1 VSGQL
6 SLSVSANKPVSPA
19 QLRRSS
25 SRKLSGL
32 ILYGSATLGLAV
44 GLERV
49 LGFASGVLAA
59 RIAGPQTFGAYSM
72 VLATAGTIAAY
83 AGAGIGTTATRFS
96 GQYKPETAGYRKFML
111 ALLVIALSS
120 AAVAAL
126 LMLAGA
132 GPLARWVLRNE
143 GLVSF
148 LRIAAASSAAIV
160 LLECCRG
167 FLLGQQ
173 KFQALLIVAAVS
185 GLGLI
190 FVLPFAA
197 RISAGVMI
205 GGQAIV
211 SLVCIG
217 VVLTLSKRFGLRPHI
232 EKTSNAGPGIRPVFT
247 FGVVQFAAF
256 AGISIASWWIASL
269 VARSDVTLT
278 QMGLYAIANQFRGL
292 AVLAPG
298 LCAQVGYSLLTDES
312 GSEYGGARRVMLTNS
327 FLAGS
332 LVTLAAGSGIILAPW
347 LLAIVYGKSFSGAEA
362 AIVIL
367 LATGIVHMSGMAAS
381 QRLSIVG
388 LRAIGVINTIWA
400 VLTAALGVWLVPKA
414 GATGAALA
422 FLISHTLSQVLVIV
436 ALARLDELPNGF
448 LPLYG
453 VNTIGGLGL
462 AALGYWRAFET
473 NRGPMTIAIAALVI
487 FILGLISYVGR
498 RTGCL
503 PEWKPKGLSFASSQP
518 RDVSHLE
525 GSELGSQNL

>member
-6 SLSVSANKPVSPA
+6 SLSVSANKSVAAA
-19 QLRRSS
+19 QSRRNS

-49 LGFASGVLAA
+49 LGFTSGVLAA

-96 GQYKPETAGYRKFML
+96 GQYKPETAGYRKFIL
-111 ALLVIALSS
+111 ALVVIALTS
-120 AAVAAL
+120 AVAAAL
-126 LMLAGA
+126 LMFAGA
-132 GPLARWVLRNE
+132 GPLARWILRNE

-173 KFQALLIVAAVS
+173 KFQALLIIAAVS
-185 GLGLI
+185 GFGLV
-190 FVLPFAA
+190 FVLPFTA
-197 RISAGVMI
+197 RISAGAMI

-211 SLVCIG
+211 SLVCVVI
-217 VVLTLSKRFGLRPHI
+217 VLTLSPRFGLRPQA
-232 EKTSNAGPGIRPVFT
+232 EETSDAGPGIRPVFT
-247 FGVVQFAAF
+247 FGLVQFAAF
-256 AGISIASWWIASL
+256 AGVSIASWWIASL

-312 GSEYGGARRVMLTNS
+312 GSEYGGAQRVMLTNS
-327 FLAGS
+327 FLGGS
-332 LVTLAAGSGIILAPW
+332 LATLAAGSGIIMAPW

-367 LATGIVHMSGMAAS
+367 LATGIIHMSGMAAS

-388 LRAIGVINTIWA
+388 LRAIGIINTVWA
-400 VLTAALGVWLVPKA
+400 IMTVTLGIWLVPKA

-422 FLISHTLSQVLVIV
+422 FLISHTLAQVLVIV
-436 ALARLDELPNGF
+436 VLARLNELPDGF

-453 VNTIGGLGL
+453 VNTVGGLGL

-473 NRGPMTIAIAALVI
+473 NRGPMTIAIAALAI
-487 FILGLISYVGR
+487 LILGFISYIGR
-498 RTGCL
+498 RSGCL
-503 PEWKPKGLSFASSQP
+503 PELKLKSLSFRGGKR
-518 RDVSHLE
+518 RDVPHLE

>member
-1 VSGQL
+1 MSGQL
-6 SLSVSANKPVSPA
+6 SFSVSAKESVSP

-25 SRKLSGL
+25 SRRLSSL

-44 GLERV
+44 GIERV

-72 VLATAGTIAAY
+72 VLATAGTIAAC

-96 GQYKPETAGYRKFML
+96 GQYKPETAGYRRFIL
-111 ALLVIALSS
+111 ALVVIALSS
-120 AAVAAL
+120 AVVAAL
-126 LMLAGA
+126 LMLTGA

-173 KFQALLIVAAVS
+173 KFQALLILSAVS

-211 SLVCIG
+211 SLVC
-217 VVLTLSKRFGLRPHI
+217 VVMVVALSKRFGLRPPRQ
-232 EKTSNAGPGIRPVFT
+232 KASDAGPGIRPVFT

-292 AVLAPG
+292 AVLGPG

-312 GSEYGGARRVMLTNS
+312 GSEYGGARRVMLMNS
-327 FLAGS
+327 FLAG
-332 LVTLAAGSGIILAPW
+332 LLATLAAGLGIVVAPW
-347 LLAIVYGKSFSGAEA
+347 ALAIVYGKSFSGAEA

-367 LATGIVHMSGMAAS
+367 LATGIVHMSGVPAS

-388 LRAIGVINTIWA
+388 LRAIGIINTIWA
-400 VLTAALGVWLVPKA
+400 ILTAALGIWLVPKA

-422 FLISHTLSQVLVIV
+422 FLISHTLSQLLVIV
-436 ALARLDELPNGF
+436 ALARLNQLPNGF

-453 VNTIGGLGL
+453 VNTIGGLCL
-462 AALGYWRAFET
+462 AVLGYLRAFET
-473 NRGPMTIAIAALVI
+473 NRGPMTIALAALTF
-487 FILGLISYVGR
+487 FILGIILSIGR
-498 RTGCL
+498 RTGCV
-503 PEWKPKGLSFASSQP
+503 PEWKSKRVGFHQSEP
-518 RDVSHLE
+518 REVPHLE
-525 GSELGSQNL
+525 GPELGSQNL

>member
-1 VSGQL
+1 VNVSAVADATRLVELAPLPALKGRAKFKPPLRGENLDLPGSLDGELFGQSRLNSKLHHYLPKLSAKFVSSQL
-6 SLSVSANKPVSPA
+6 SLSISANESVSPA

-25 SRKLSGL
+25 SRKLSEL

-49 LGFASGVLAA
+49 LGFVSGVLAA

-96 GQYKPETAGYRKFML
+96 GQYKPETSGYRRFLL
-111 ALLVIALSS
+111 ALVVIALSS
-120 AAVAAL
+120 AVVAAL

-167 FLLGQQ
+167 LLLGQR
-173 KFQALLIVAAVS
+173 KFQALLIVSVVS

-190 FVLPFAA
+190 FVLPLAA

-211 SLVCIG
+211 SLVCVAI
-217 VVLTLSKRFGLRPHI
+217 VLVLSKRIGLLPVNQ
-232 EKTSNAGPGIRPVFT
+232 KASDAGPGIRPVFT
-247 FGVVQFAAF
+247 FGLVQFAAF
-256 AGISIASWWIASL
+256 AGVSIASWWIASL
-269 VARSDVTLT
+269 VARSDVSLT

-292 AVLAPG
+292 AALAPG

-312 GSEYGGARRVMLTNS
+312 GSEYGGANRVMLMNS

-332 LVTLAAGSGIILAPW
+332 LATVAASFGIVFAPW
-347 LLAIVYGKSFSGAEA
+347 LLAIVYGKSFSGAET

-367 LATGIVHMSGMAAS
+367 LATGIVHMSSIPAA

-388 LRAIGVINTIWA
+388 LRAMGIINTIWA
-400 VLTAALGVWLVPKA
+400 ILTAILGIWLIPKA

-422 FLISHTLSQVLVIV
+422 FLISHTLSQVLVII
-436 ALARLDELPNGF
+436 ALARVNEVPNG
-448 LPLYG
+448 Y
-453 VNTIGGLGL
+453 
-462 AALGYWRAFET
+462 
-473 NRGPMTIAIAALVI
+473 
-487 FILGLISYVGR
+487 
-498 RTGCL
+498 
-503 PEWKPKGLSFASSQP
+503 LSFYS
-518 RDVSHLE
+518 VLTF
-525 GSELGSQNL
+525 